1 MKKPTTL
8 YVPVDINLDTVTDN
22 QTIALNV
29 VLLSVENLSST
40 EIA

>member
-22 QTIALNV
+22 QTVALNV
-29 VLLSVENLSST
+29 GVAISGKPL
-40 EIA
+40 